1 MPCEGEKGDHGDG
14 QGRWG
19 VERGVGG
26 GDATRVKGEKEMGER
41 GKKGKKKKQVE
52 RVKKQKAGRGEE
64 VGGRGKYGIKVERKI
79 LGRTK
84 K

>member
-41 GKKGKKKKQVE
+41 GKKGKKK
-52 RVKKQKAGRGEE
+52 
-64 VGGRGKYGIKVERKI
+64 
-79 LGRTK
+79 TS
-84 K
+84 

>member
-1 MPCEGEKGDHGDG
+1 MGMPCEGEKGDHGDG

-41 GKKGKKKKQVE
+41 GKKGKKKNKLKGSKSKRLAE
-52 RVKKQKAGRGEE
+52 GRKW
-64 VGGRGKYGIKVERKI
+64 VGGEDMGLKWKEKF
-79 LGRTK
+79 
-84 K
+84 